1 MLTLLTNSVKLKLW
15 VSTHQSRVLTNFD
28 PKQDEVKEGVNAMDL
43 SERKLKIL
51 QAIVGDF
58 IRSAEPIGSRTLSK
72 KYDMGISPATIRNE
86 MSDLEEMGFLTH
98 PHTSAGRV
106 PSDKAYR
113 LYVNNLMQKYEISEE
128 EKQIIAEK
136 LTKNVTELER
146 TIKHAA
152 SLLSEL
158 TNLTSFA
165 ITPNQES
172 NKLRHINFLPGDES
186 TVGLM
191 IVTESGKVTNTAIK
205 MKSPYTEEN
214 LTLLSKVM
222 TYNYKGRTLSDI
234 LTLDIIRSFESDL
247 EAMSRLVETIRPN
260 FISTLENMLD
270 VELYLDGLTNIFTI
284 PEYNDIEKA
293 KVFLD
298 MINKKKHLT
307 DVLINR
313 ENGVI
318 ITIGNENKEDLMRDC
333 SLITATYHV
342 NGRLVGKLGV
352 IGPTRMKYDEVT
364 SIIEY
369 ITDNISQTFKITG
382 GDEDDE

>member
-1 MLTLLTNSVKLKLW
+1 
-15 VSTHQSRVLTNFD
+15 
-28 PKQDEVKEGVNAMDL
+28 MDL
-43 SERKLKIL
+43 SERKLRIL
-51 QAIVGDF
+51 QALVGDF

-72 KYDMGISPATIRNE
+72 KLDMGISPATIRNE

-113 LYVNNLMQKYEISEE
+113 LYVNNLMQHYELPEE

-146 TIKHAA
+146 TIQHAA
-152 SLLSEL
+152 TLLSEL

-172 NKLRHINFLPGDES
+172 NRLKYINFLPVDEN
-186 TVGLM
+186 TVVLM
-191 IVTESGKVTNTAIK
+191 IVTESGKVSNTAVK
-205 MKSPYTEEN
+205 MKVPYTEEN
-214 LTLLSKVM
+214 LSLLSKVM
-222 TYNYKGRTLSDI
+222 TYNYKGKTLSDI
-234 LTLDIIRSFESDL
+234 LKLDIIRSFESDI

-260 FISTLENMLD
+260 FINTLENMLNVD
-270 VELYLDGLTNIFTI
+270 LFLDGLTNIFSI

-293 KVFLD
+293 KVFLE
-298 MINKKKHLT
+298 MINHKKHFT
-307 DVLINR
+307 DVLLNR

-318 ITIGNENKEDLMRDC
+318 ITIGNENPEDVMRDC
-333 SLITATYHV
+333 SLITATYRV
-342 NGRLVGKLGV
+342 NGKLIGKLGV
-352 IGPTRMKYDEVT
+352 IGPMRMKYDEVT

-369 ITDNISQTFKITG
+369 ITENINQTFKLTG
-382 GDEDDE
+382 GDEEDD

>member
-1 MLTLLTNSVKLKLW
+1 MVI
-15 VSTHQSRVLTNFD
+15 
-28 PKQDEVKEGVNAMDL
+28 EMDL
-43 SERKLKIL
+43 SERKLRIL

-72 KYDMGISPATIRNE
+72 KLDMGISPATIRNE

-113 LYVNNLMQKYEISEE
+113 LYVNNLMQKYELPEDEKRVISE
-128 EKQIIAEK
+128 KI
-136 LTKNVTELER
+136 TKNVTELEK
-146 TIKHAA
+146 TIQRAA

-165 ITPNQES
+165 ITPNQEA
-172 NKLRHINFLPGDES
+172 NQLKYINFVPVDDS
-186 TVGLM
+186 TVILM
-191 IVTESGKVTNTAIK
+191 IVTESGKVSNTAVK
-205 MKSPYTEEN
+205 MKVPYTEED

-222 TYNYKGRTLSDI
+222 TYNYKGKMLSEI
-234 LTLDIIRSFESDL
+234 LKLDIIKNFETDL
-247 EAMSRLVETIRPN
+247 EAMNRLVETIRPN
-260 FISTLENMLD
+260 FISTLEDMLN
-270 VELYLDGLTNIFTI
+270 VELFMDGLTNIFSI

-293 KVFLD
+293 KVFLE
-298 MINKKKHLT
+298 MINKKKHFT
-307 DVLINR
+307 DVLLNR

-318 ITIGNENKEDLMRDC
+318 ITIGNENPEDAMRDC
-333 SLITATYHV
+333 SLITATYHI
-342 NGRLVGKLGV
+342 NGKLVGKLGV

-369 ITDNISQTFKITG
+369 ITENINQTFKLTG

>member
-1 MLTLLTNSVKLKLW
+1 
-15 VSTHQSRVLTNFD
+15 
-28 PKQDEVKEGVNAMDL
+28 MDL
-43 SERKLKIL
+43 SERKLRIL
-51 QAIVGDF
+51 QAIVADF
-58 IRSAEPIGSRTLSK
+58 ISSAEPIGSRTLSK

-86 MSDLEEMGFLTH
+86 MSDLEDMGYLTH

-113 LYVNNLMQKYEISEE
+113 LYVNNLMQKYEIPEE
-128 EKQIIAEK
+128 DKQIISEK
-136 LTKNVTELER
+136 LTTNVMELER

-152 SLLSEL
+152 SLLSDL
-158 TNLTSFA
+158 TNLASFA

-172 NKLRHINFLPGDES
+172 NKLKHINFLPVDKC
-186 TVGLM
+186 TVILM
-191 IVTESGKVTNTAIK
+191 IVTESGRVINTTIK
-205 MKSPYTEEN
+205 LKTTYTEEN
-214 LTLLSKVM
+214 LNLLSRVL
-222 TYNYKGRTLSDI
+222 TYNYKGKTLSDI
-234 LTLDIIRSFESDL
+234 LTLDIIKTFESDI
-247 EAMSRLVETIRPN
+247 EAMSRLVETIKPN

-270 VELYLDGLTNIFTI
+270 VELYMDGLANIFSI

-298 MINKKKHLT
+298 IINQRKQFT

-342 NGRLVGKLGV
+342 NGKLVGKLGV
-352 IGPTRMKYDEVT
+352 IGPTRMRYDEVT

-369 ITDNISQTFKITG
+369 MTDNISDTFKITE
-382 GDEDDE
+382 GDKDYE